1 MWWFW
6 LVHDFLIGLAGRL
19 SLMALPNTILAGDS
33 ITPRSGVFRYCSSAL
48 LTSSVSRLPPGP
60 VLSLIILL
68 ADFTPISA
76 RELLSGYM
84 AELSLC
90 LMPHLARNSL
100 QFSLL
105 NGGPPS
111 VSMTSGTPNCLKCE
125 QSQVMTVLKSLEVG
139 FLIFKKPENRS
150 HNAAKSRPSWWKKST
165 QMSWK
170 GWLGISAGMASSL
183 CWDGAISLHV
193 LHWLLFW
200 EIAAPM
206 LGQKNLALADA
217 FMLLSPWWAECRQS
231 STSPLSSEGMNIWSS
246 FIGTP
251 SSVYSSSL
259 IGQNSFRSSSTSAR
273 FSGKP
278 SSIMAFS
285 LTQVSSVTA
294 LSLTRSQV

>member
-1 MWWFW
+1 M
-6 LVHDFLIGLAGRL
+6 G
-19 SLMALPNTILAGDS
+19 
-33 ITPRSGVFRYCSSAL
+33 
-48 LTSSVSRLPPGP
+48 
-60 VLSLIILL
+60 
-68 ADFTPISA
+68 
-76 RELLSGYM
+76 LLSGYM

-90 LMPHLARNSL
+90 LMPHFAKNSL

-125 QSQVMTVLKSLEVG
+125 YSHFMTPGNSPDVG
-139 FLIFKKPENRS
+139 FLIFRKPEYRS
-150 HNAAKSRPSWWKKST
+150 HSAAKSRPSWWKKST
-165 QMSWK
+165 QISWK

-183 CWDGAISLHV
+183 CWDGAILLQV

-206 LGQKNLALADA
+206 LGQKNLALAEA

-251 SSVYSSSL
+251 SSVYRSSL
-259 IGQNSFRSSSTSAR
+259 IGQNGFMSSSTSLR

-278 SSIMAFS
+278 DRIQALS
-285 LTQVSSVTA
+285 LTHTSSVTA
-294 LSLTRSQV
+294 LSLTRSQVMALNSLVRHLLTAVTLMASSISSTSSLG